1 MAIREKITF
10 FRPTRIPDGTGGGE
24 YIDLDR
30 WTPQA
35 AQVEEM
41 EPTIEMIATQETLSQ
56 VVKVKIRYNPEQEIV
71 LGDKFRWRGFVFN
84 TIRIKVDRIKRFQY
98 LIATSEIETN
108 DRNDGSTS

>member
-1 MAIREKITF
+1 MALREKITF
-10 FRPTRIPDGTGGGE
+10 YRPTRVPDGTGGAT
-24 YIDLDR
+24 YVNIDR

-98 LIATSEIETN
+98 LIATAEIETN
-108 DRNDGSTS
+108 DRNDGSQS